1 MLFAVLF
8 TATRFLQIITL
19 IPTMGMLA
27 WFVDGFVKRN
37 FFVPNSILVLFIVSV
52 LALAWA
58 IVTLFSYHRSS
69 TNALFVA
76 VIDLAFVGAFIA
88 GVWYLRGINYVS
100 CTDLARNGTWSA
112 SFPGFIYVS
121 GPRFNLFTN
130 KPCAM
135 LKASWVFGIIN
146 TILFFFTAVLAWL
159 HGDHLSS
166 RYERKSYHHG
176 HHHHHHHRHRSHS
189 HSHSRGHS
197 HGSRSRRSSHSH
209 RRVYV

>member
-1 MLFAVLF
+1 MLFALLF
-8 TATRFLQIITL
+8 TGIRFLQIVTL

-37 FFVPNSILVLFIVSV
+37 FFVPDSILVLFVVSV

-58 IVTLFSYHRSS
+58 ILTLFFYHRSS

-76 VIDLAFVGAFIA
+76 VIDLAFVGALIA

-100 CTDLARNGTWSA
+100 CTNIARTGTWA
-112 SFPGFIYVS
+112 INFPAFIFVS
-121 GPRFNLFTN
+121 GPRFDLFTN

-146 TILFFFTAVLAWL
+146 IILFFFTAVLAWL
-159 HGDHLSS
+159 HGDHLAS

-176 HHHHHHHRHRSHS
+176 RHRHHHHHHHHS
-189 HSHSRGHS
+189 HRSHSRGHS
-197 HGSRSRRSSHSH
+197 HSSRSRRSSHSH

>member
-8 TATRFLQIITL
+8 AATRFFQIITL

-27 WFVDGFVKRN
+27 WFVDGFVKHN
-37 FFVPNSILVLFIVSV
+37 VIVPDSILVLFIVSV

-58 IVTLFSYHRSS
+58 IFTLFSYHRSS

-76 VIDLAFVGAFIA
+76 VIDLGFVGAFIA
-88 GVWYLRGINYVS
+88 AVWYLRGINYVN
-100 CTDLARNGTWSA
+100 CTNLARDGRWAAN
-112 SFPGFIYVS
+112 FPGLFTIS
-121 GPRFNLFTN
+121 GPRFNIFTD

-146 TILFFFTAVLAWL
+146 TILFFFTAVLAWM
-159 HGDHLSS
+159 HGDRLSS
-166 RYERKSYHHG
+166 SYERKSYHHG
-176 HHHHHHHRHRSHS
+176 RHRRHRSHS
-189 HSHSRGHS
+189 HRSHSRRSSHS
-197 HGSRSRRSSHSH
+197 HSHSH

>member
-1 MLFAVLF
+1 MVLFAVMF
-8 TATRFLQIITL
+8 AATRFLQIVTL

-37 FFVPNSILVLFIVSV
+37 FIVPDTILVLFIVSV

-58 IVTLFSYHRSS
+58 IFTLFSYHRSS
-69 TNALFVA
+69 ANALFVA
-76 VIDLAFVGAFIA
+76 VVDLGFVGAFIA

-100 CTDLARNGTWSA
+100 CTDLARNGSWSA
-112 SFPGFIYVS
+112 SFPGFVVVS

-146 TILFFFTAVLAWL
+146 TILFFFTAGLAWL

-166 RYERKSYHHG
+166 SYERKSYHHG
-176 HHHHHHHRHRSHS
+176 RHRRHRSHS
-189 HSHSRGHS
+189 HSHSHRSGHS
-197 HGSRSRRSSHSH
+197 HRSRSRRSSHSH

>member
-1 MLFAVLF
+1 MFFAVMF
-8 TATRFLQIITL
+8 AATRFLQIITL

-37 FFVPNSILVLFIVSV
+37 VVVPDFILVLFIVSV

-58 IVTLFSYHRSS
+58 IFTLFSYHRSS

-76 VIDLAFVGAFIA
+76 LVDLAFVGAFIA
-88 GVWYLRGINYVS
+88 AVWYLRHINRVN
-100 CTDLARNGTWSA
+100 CTNLARDGQWTLH
-112 SFPGFIYVS
+112 FPGLFTIS
-121 GPRFNLFTN
+121 GSRFDFFTN

-146 TILFFFTAVLAWL
+146 CILFAATAGLAWL
-159 HGDHLSS
+159 HGDHLSRS
-166 RYERKSYHHG
+166 YERKSYHHG
-176 HHHHHHHRHRSHS
+176 HHRRHRSHS
-189 HSHSRGHS
+189 HH
-197 HGSRSRRSSHSH
+197 SRRSSRSHSHSHSH